1 MSLHRSSADDRALE
15 VMVMATEPGVWS
27 FGEFWVRVC
36 DAVGIDHVGIEPK
49 TSLRDELEFDSL
61 HMAELV
67 VFMDELGCELPED
80 LIPVLETAGDVY
92 DHYVT
97 RITAEAQRGAP

>member
-1 MSLHRSSADDRALE
+1 VSLNRSTAYDPAEEISTD
-15 VMVMATEPGVWS
+15 GVSS
-27 FGEFWVRVC
+27 FDEFWARVC
-36 DAVGIDHVGIEPK
+36 DAIGLDQPGIEPR
-49 TSLRDELEFDSL
+49 TSLRGELELDSL

-80 LIPVLETAGDVY
+80 LIPVLEDASDLY

-97 RITAEAQRGAP
+97 RITAEAPRGAP

>member
-1 MSLHRSSADDRALE
+1 VGLHRSTAHDRAEEIEASAD
-15 VMVMATEPGVWS
+15 GVWS
-27 FGEFWVRVC
+27 FDDFWSRAC
-36 DAVGIDHVGIEPK
+36 DAIGVDHRGIDPK
-49 TSLRDELEFDSL
+49 TTLRAELEVDSL

-97 RITAEAQRGAP
+97 RITAEARRGVP

>member
-1 MSLHRSSADDRALE
+1 MSMHHSTAYDLAEEVVAAAD
-15 VMVMATEPGVWS
+15 GVWS
-27 FGEFWVRVC
+27 FGEFWARVS
-36 DAVGIDHVGIEPK
+36 DSIGIDHVGIEPK
-49 TSLRDELEFDSL
+49 TTLRADLELDSL

-80 LIPVLETAGDVY
+80 LIPVLENARDLY

-97 RITAEAQRGAP
+97 RITAEAPRGAP

>member
-1 MSLHRSSADDRALE
+1 VSLHRSPADDRADD
-15 VMVMATEPGVWS
+15 VRAPGDGVWS
-27 FGEFWVRVC
+27 FGEFWAR
-36 DAVGIDHVGIEPK
+36 ASNAIGIDQVGVDPK
-49 TSLRDELEFDSL
+49 SSLRAELDLDSL

-97 RITAEAQRGAP
+97 RITAEARRGAP

>member
-1 MSLHRSSADDRALE
+1 MSLHRSTAYDRAEDVVASAD
-15 VMVMATEPGVWS
+15 GVWS
-27 FGEFWVRVC
+27 FEEFWARVS
-36 DAVGIDHVGIEPK
+36 DAVGIGEVGIDP
-49 TSLRDELEFDSL
+49 TASLRADLDFDSL

-80 LIPVLETAGDVY
+80 LIPILETPADLY

-97 RITAEAQRGAP
+97 RTTAEAPRGAP

>member
-1 MSLHRSSADDRALE
+1 VDLHRDSAYDGPEEVEASAD
-15 VMVMATEPGVWS
+15 GVWS
-27 FGEFWVRVC
+27 FGEFWARVS
-36 DAVGIDHVGIEPK
+36 DAIGIGHVGVDPK
-49 TSLRDELEFDSL
+49 TSLRAELELDSL

-67 VFMDELGCELPED
+67 VFMDELGCEVPED

-97 RITAEAQRGAP
+97 RITAEAPRAAR

>member
-1 MSLHRSSADDRALE
+1 MGLHRGTADGWAGE
-15 VMVMATEPGVWS
+15 VEASVEGVWS
-27 FGEFWVRVC
+27 FEEFWFQLGEV
-36 DAVGIDHVGIEPK
+36 IGIEQGSVDPK
-49 TSLRDELEFDSL
+49 TSLRDDLEFDSL

-80 LIPVLETAGDVY
+80 LIPVLEDAADLY

-97 RITAEAQRGAP
+97 RITAEPHRGAP

>member
-1 MSLHRSSADDRALE
+1 VDLHRSTAYDPVEEISAD
-15 VMVMATEPGVWS
+15 GVWT
-27 FGEFWVRVC
+27 FEEFWSLVC
-36 DAVGIDHVGIEPK
+36 DAIGIDHVGIDLK
-49 TSLRDELEFDSL
+49 TSLRAELELDSL

-97 RITAEAQRGAP
+97 RITAEAPRGAP

>member
-1 MSLHRSSADDRALE
+1 
-15 VMVMATEPGVWS
+15 VWS
-27 FGEFWVRVC
+27 FREFWARVS
-36 DAVGIDHVGIEPK
+36 DAVGIDQACIEPT
-49 TSLRDELEFDSL
+49 TSLRNDLEFDSL

-80 LIPVLETAGDVY
+80 LIPVLETGGDLY

>member
-1 MSLHRSSADDRALE
+1 MDVNRSTAYDRGGDVLAPAD
-15 VMVMATEPGVWS
+15 GVWS
-27 FGEFWVRVC
+27 FDDFWSRVG
-36 DAVGIDHVGIEPK
+36 DAIGIDQVGIDPK
-49 TSLRDELEFDSL
+49 TSLRAELEFDSL

-97 RITAEAQRGAP
+97 RITAEAPRAAR